1 MFELIKKWFGLEKD
15 VPPASD
21 DASPDTFGLMS
32 ERHKFIED
40 QQALS
45 IPWAMFEIV
54 GFEDDGRIKVEF
66 NWNSAFIKHL
76 DELGFTAETEED
88 TVQLFFYTSQ
98 MKPTTLSSAFE
109 DDQDDLPVNEDLPT
123 LSDTNNRVMR

>member
-1 MFELIKKWFGLEKD
+1 MFEWFKNFRRAAR
-15 VPPASD
+15 PAHIMTD
-21 DASPDTFGLMS
+21 DPGASADEFGLMS

-76 DELGFTAETEED
+76 DTLGFTAETEED

-98 MKPTTLSSAFE
+98 MKPTTLSSVFE
-109 DDQDDLPVNEDLPT
+109 DEQDDLPVNEDLPT
-123 LSDTNNRVMR
+123 LSENRVMR

>member
-1 MFELIKKWFGLEKD
+1 MFGIFKKFFGKKEEI
-15 VPPASD
+15 PAKETD
-21 DASPDTFGLMS
+21 DTFGLMS

-54 GFEDDGRIKVEF
+54 GFEDDGRIRVEF

-76 DELGFTAETEED
+76 DTLGFTAETEED

-98 MKPTTLSSAFE
+98 MKPTTLSSPFE
-109 DDQDDLPVNEDLPT
+109 DEQDELPVNEDLPT
-123 LSDTNNRVMR
+123 LSENRVMR

>member
-1 MFELIKKWFGLEKD
+1 MFGWLKKK
-15 VPPASD
+15 ASD
-21 DASPDTFGLMS
+21 ETPTDHGLMS

-66 NWNSAFIKHL
+66 NWNNLVPKSNFCNL
-76 DELGFTAETEED
+76 
-88 TVQLFFYTSQ
+88 
-98 MKPTTLSSAFE
+98 LSNVVSRVDP
-109 DDQDDLPVNEDLPT
+109 DDV
-123 LSDTNNRVMR
+123 RAG